1 MKRRDHPALH
11 PCCRIAALVTDIS
24 YRLESTIDEGNMK
37 LVKSII
43 RQDKLAEVVKA
54 LAVIV
59 PGMTVSDVRGHGRQR
74 GHRAVYR
81 GLEYTVSLLPK
92 VMVEIVIDDNKV
104 DDVVTVLAT
113 TARTGEIGDGRIFIS
128 TVEESY
134 HVRTG
139 FMDR

>member
-1 MKRRDHPALH
+1 
-11 PCCRIAALVTDIS
+11 
-24 YRLESTIDEGNMK
+24 MK
-37 LVKSII
+37 LIKCII
-43 RQDKLAEVVKA
+43 RQEKLSDVVTA
-54 LAVIV
+54 LASIV

-74 GHRAVYR
+74 GHKAVYR
-81 GLEYTVSLLPK
+81 GVEYNLTLLPK

-113 TARTGEIGDGRIFIS
+113 TARTGEIGDGRIFIA

>member
-1 MKRRDHPALH
+1 
-11 PCCRIAALVTDIS
+11 
-24 YRLESTIDEGNMK
+24 MK
-37 LVKSII
+37 LIKCII
-43 RQDKLAEVVKA
+43 RQEKLSDVVTA
-54 LAVIV
+54 LASIV

-74 GHRAVYR
+74 GHKAVYR
-81 GLEYTVSLLPK
+81 GVEYNLTLLPK

-113 TARTGEIGDGRIFIS
+113 TARTGEIGDGRIFI
-128 TVEESY
+128 TAVEESY